1 MKNSIFVFTIL
12 FSACI
17 HSFSQDFKTKE
28 YRSLNSKN
36 NKIANVITVIY
47 QDNGLAT
54 FSRSEA
60 KANKEDASALI
71 VDVSK
76 ENLTTNIPDKSTA
89 TVEFNDKSIIWF
101 IPMEEPEKFYNLAN
115 KQEDINK
122 FNAPMLIIEA
132 KYLRFN
138 SGN

>member
-1 MKNSIFVFTIL
+1 MKNSIFVIAIL
-12 FSACI
+12 LST
-17 HSFSQDFKTKE
+17 SLYTFSQDFKTKE
-28 YRSLNSKN
+28 YRTLNSKDK
-36 NKIANVITVIY
+36 KIANVITVIY

-60 KANKEDASALI
+60 KANKEDASAL
-71 VDVSK
+71 VMDVSK
-76 ENLTTNIPDKSTA
+76 ENLIMNKSDESSA
-89 TVEFNDKSIIWF
+89 SFDFNDKSNIWF

-115 KQEDINK
+115 KQNEINK
-122 FNAPMLIIEA
+122 FSAPMLIIEA